1 MRTRENIEKDDKGG
15 RGCAISAQAE
25 LTDFETQLCLRNFF
39 YCNDDDAS
47 MKVIDTPTIRR
58 RYSSE
63 SKSPQQK
70 LSFHETEHG
79 SIGIRPQSTQTSIIT
94 SVSLRDSEY
103 LTKMGETDTTRT
115 SNDTPNNSLLVEGES
130 FQDIPVTPVKLKE
143 ALQSPS
149 MYICQPCEP
158 QSSATEQTAVPQT
171 PNQSTTV
178 VPLEFVD
185 EPEDPKNLQ
194 VGDHVYQ
201 WRSWGGIPGVFQH
214 HGIVMDIQAGM
225 NDDESTKLTIADFS
239 NVEQEPSKAN
249 NNKKKIQKRQSGLFQ
264 EGILRTYTDTD
275 KWHKVIYEANWWKR
289 SVFRAGTCTS
299 AKPDSTGLVLARV
312 NFIIQYPELLPD
324 YHVVYANCECVAFWC
339 KTGEWSTLQAS
350 SFLELTAAGQAKQSA
365 TLAATAAS
373 TQVSVPAAGVWGWFG
388 YTSNVSWL
396 SLHPMVIPALA
407 GYAAFTIGTPAM
419 IYFKAR
425 GHWKKTTKRLSDA
438 FWESAMEQPDVFA
451 ECMTHW
457 SEKV

>member
-1 MRTRENIEKDDKGG
+1 MDNATNN
-15 RGCAISAQAE
+15 
-25 LTDFETQLCLRNFF
+25 THT
-39 YCNDDDAS
+39 
-47 MKVIDTPTIRR
+47 
-58 RYSSE
+58 
-63 SKSPQQK
+63 
-70 LSFHETEHG
+70 
-79 SIGIRPQSTQTSIIT
+79 
-94 SVSLRDSEY
+94 
-103 LTKMGETDTTRT
+103 
-115 SNDTPNNSLLVEGES
+115 TPNNSLLAEGDS
-130 FQDIPVTPVKLKE
+130 LQDIPVTPVKLEE
-143 ALQSPS
+143 AVQSPS
-149 MYICQPCEP
+149 SMFVCQPCEP
-158 QSSATEQTAVPQT
+158 AAEAAASAEIPPQPQT
-171 PNQSTTV
+171 PNVSTEAAP
-178 VPLEFVD
+178 PLPIEFVE
-185 EPEDPKNLQ
+185 EPEDPSNLK

-214 HGIVMDIQAGM
+214 HGIVMDIIRGE
-225 NDDESTKLTIADFS
+225 DDSDETFKLTIADFS
-239 NVEQEPSKAN
+239 NVEQRKQPTKVD
-249 NNKKKIQKRQSGLFQ
+249 KKKKGVKRQTGLFQ

-350 SFLELTAAGQAKQSA
+350 SLLELTAAGQAKQSA

-373 TQVSVPAAGVWGWFG
+373 TQVSVPAAGMWGWLG

-407 GYAAFTIGTPAM
+407 GYAAFTIGTPAV
-419 IYFKAR
+419 IYYRAR
-425 GHWKKTTKRLSDA
+425 GQWKKTTKDLSDA
-438 FWESAMEQPDVFA
+438 FWESAMEQPEVFA

-457 SEKV
+457 SDKA